1 MPVTAALI
9 EGRSVTPP
17 KEAQAPVT
25 VKVTRRGHGKIST
38 GVHDRTYGDELYADG
53 ETFSVPGD
61 IAEQLEDRGFVTYVQ
76 EVVEPVVA
84 VKEKPKAKDE

>member
-17 KEAQAPVT
+17 KEPQAPVL

-53 ETFSVPGD
+53 ETFAVAGD
-61 IAEQLEDRGFVTYVQ
+61 IAEELEERGFVTFVPV
-76 EVVEPVVA
+76 EVAPVS
-84 VKEKPKAKDE
+84 KEKTKIKDE